1 MDGGSAHQQRE
12 KMLKELFL
20 LFSHRVECSELG
32 YTATPCPYQ
41 GIRRKNIGLLIKGD
55 REAKASNFA
64 PACTHLIPP

>member
-41 GIRRKNIGLLIKGD
+41 GIRRKNIGSLIKGD
-55 REAKASNFA
+55 RERQKLPIVPLHAH
-64 PACTHLIPP
+64 T